1 MNLPGIGVK
10 KPVTTAMIFF
20 GIIILG
26 AVSLSRLGLEMLPD
40 IEIPT
45 IMVLTT
51 YEGAGPE
58 EVEERITRVAEEGLA
73 TVEDLDR
80 IEAFSSEGISGI
92 TLRFNWGANLDNAI
106 NDVRDKIDM
115 VKAALPED
123 ADDPMILKLDISM
136 MPVLVYGVSSDER
149 TFPHLKKILEDEIG
163 TPLESVS
170 GVASASVMGGME
182 RAVLVELNSQRLK
195 AYNLSVS
202 QVKDILRASNLSTPG
217 GNIRT
222 GSTDYIVRVP
232 EELELREIED
242 VVIFN
247 YNGVPVKIKDVAAVR
262 DDYKEITQ
270 ETLVN
275 RRPGLILMVQKES
288 DANTVS
294 VCRGV
299 FKKMEELKQNIPSD
313 IKFHIAMDTSDQVIK
328 SIANLKNTLLTGGI
342 LVLVIIFMFLG
353 NLRSSLIIASA
364 IPISL
369 IVTFIFL
376 YMAGYTVN
384 IISLSSLAIAIGM
397 VVDAAIVT
405 HENIH
410 RHLEN
415 GEELQHSCL
424 AGGTEVSGA
433 LVASVLCIVAIF
445 IPIIF
450 TGGIT
455 AIFFKQLAYVTSM
468 ALLAS
473 LFTAL
478 MLIPMLTSKFFSSK
492 KAEVT
497 GSKKKSIGEKV
508 SLFTDAWFGK
518 MVNTYEMFLLWALR
532 HRKTVILLSL
542 FFLVGSLFLTKF
554 VGTAFIPE
562 TDEGSAEFNITLP
575 VGTRYEKTGE
585 VVKKIEDII
594 YEEVPETE
602 MSYCRYGV
610 GEGGLSSLIGGEEG
624 SNIGSGGIKLIS
636 KEKRN
641 RTPRQ
646 IAYDLK
652 DRLNV
657 FPDTD
662 VLYSAGGMRSLMFGG
677 AKPVSVELRGYDL
690 IEARET
696 SRRIAEILKG
706 IEGVDDVEISR
717 KEGKPELQVLIDR
730 EKASALGLSVAG
742 ISDTVATCFQGS
754 VATYYREAGEEY
766 DIEVRLREEDRNTL
780 NALGDLLVT
789 LPTGRQIS
797 LSQIATIEKST
808 GPLKIER
815 KARERLVKIEGEIYG
830 RDLGGVINEVKGSL
844 KRLRLP
850 PGFSIYFGGEFE
862 EQQKSFA
869 QLTLALIL
877 GIILVFMIMA
887 SQFESLID
895 PFVVMFAI
903 PFSLIGVIWA
913 LFLTGNTL
921 SIISFIGLIMVV
933 GVGVETGIVLVSF
946 IKQLR
951 EQGVEL
957 HQAVV
962 EAGKL
967 RLRPVLMTTLTT
979 VFGLIPLALSRG
991 EGSEMWVPLG
1001 FSILGGLAVSF
1012 FFTLFFIPVLYT
1024 IYEERILNRVGR
1036 NKK

>member
-58 EVEERITRVAEEGLA
+58 EVEERVTRIAEESLA
-73 TVEDLDR
+73 TVEDIDR
-80 IEAFSSEGISGI
+80 IEAFSSEGISGV

-115 VKAALPED
+115 VKAVLPED

-136 MPVLVYGVSSDER
+136 MPALVYGVSSDER
-149 TFPHLKKILEDEIG
+149 TFPHLKKILEDEVCI
-163 TPLESVS
+163 PLESVS

-182 RAVLVELNSQRLK
+182 RAILVELNSQRLR

-202 QVKDILRASNLSTPG
+202 QMVNILRASNLSTPG

-222 GSTDYIVRVP
+222 GGTDYIVRVP
-232 EELELREIED
+232 EELELEEIED
-242 VVIFN
+242 VVVSN
-247 YNGVPVKIKDVAAVR
+247 YNGTPVKIKDIATVK
-262 DDYKEITQ
+262 DSFKEITQ

-299 FKKMEELKQNIPSD
+299 FKKLEELKQNIPSSVE
-313 IKFHIAMDTSDQVIK
+313 FHLAMDASDQVIR
-328 SIANLKNTLLTGGI
+328 SIDNLKNTLLTGGI
-342 LVLVIIFMFLG
+342 LVVLIIFMFLG

-376 YMAGYTVN
+376 FMAGYTIN

-415 GEELQHSCL
+415 GEELKHSCL
-424 AGGTEVSGA
+424 TGGTEVAGA
-433 LVASVLCIVAIF
+433 LVASVSCMVAIF
-445 IPIIF
+445 VPIMF

-468 ALLAS
+468 ALIAS

-478 MLIPMLTSKFFSSK
+478 MLIPMLSSKFFSFRRTGGDDSK
-492 KAEVT
+492 R
-497 GSKKKSIGEKV
+497 KSIGERV

-518 MVNTYEMFLLWALR
+518 IVNSYENLLGWALR

-542 FFLVGSLFLTKF
+542 FFLIGSLSLAKF

-562 TDEGSAEFNITLP
+562 TDEGEAEFKITLP

-594 YEEVPETE
+594 YDEVPEAE

-624 SNIGSGGIKLIS
+624 SNIGSVGIKLVS
-636 KEKRN
+636 KAKRK

-652 DRLNV
+652 DKLNV
-657 FPDTD
+657 FPDTE

-690 IEARET
+690 IQARET
-696 SRRIAEILKG
+696 SQKIADILKS
-706 IEGVDDVEISR
+706 IEGVADVEISR
-717 KEGKPELQVLIDR
+717 KEGKPELQVVIDR
-730 EKASALGLSVAG
+730 EKASVLGLNVAG
-742 ISDTVATCFQGS
+742 ISDTVATCFHGS

-766 DIEVRLREEDRNTL
+766 DIEVRLREEDRNTVENL
-780 NALGDLLVT
+780 ENLLIP
-789 LPTGRQIS
+789 LPSGRQVS
-797 LSQIATIEKST
+797 LSDIATIEKSA

-815 KARERLVKIEGEIYG
+815 KGRERLIKIEGEIYG
-830 RDLGGVINEVKGSL
+830 RDLGGVINEVKE
-844 KRLRLP
+844 RLEVLSLP
-850 PGFSIYFGGEFE
+850 PGFTIYFGGEFE

-887 SQFESLID
+887 GQFESLID

-933 GVGVETGIVLVSF
+933 GIGVETGIVLVSF

-957 HQAVV
+957 HQAVM
-962 EAGKL
+962 EAGRL

-979 VFGLIPLALSRG
+979 VLGLTPLALSRG

-1001 FSILGGLAVSF
+1001 FSILGGLVVSF

-1024 IYEERILNRVGR
+1024 IYEEKILRRSRKSG
-1036 NKK
+1036 